1 MNWQHTTRVCRAQLQ
16 RKYIGASAM
25 STGLFF
31 LFHRFALS
39 SLSSIT
45 KYPVVCWK
53 VLRTSADTMDR
64 AWVVD
69 GS

>member
-1 MNWQHTTRVCRAQLQ
+1 MNWQHTTRICRAQQ

-25 STGLFF
+25 STGLF

-39 SLSSIT
+39 SISSIT
-45 KYPVVCWK
+45 KYPVAGWK